1 MPHFIPRFM
10 QISFNWALQAFITKP
25 ARKQPLTTCPGHKSG
40 LVRHNLLTSLLIFSH
55 ELDGEIFTMWCSN
68 KLTKQLSA
76 LKILFPAL
84 WISRKTTI
92 NCWPII
98 NMLQVNIPENTIKL
112 KFTALNAQLVPSKEF
127 DLTELLEKA
136 PPSGQTK
143 VQTLLNDLN
152 GWKSA
157 KNLKKNPT
165 HTRG

>member
-1 MPHFIPRFM
+1 
-10 QISFNWALQAFITKP
+10 
-25 ARKQPLTTCPGHKSG
+25 
-40 LVRHNLLTSLLIFSH
+40 
-55 ELDGEIFTMWCSN
+55 
-68 KLTKQLSA
+68 
-76 LKILFPAL
+76 
-84 WISRKTTI
+84 
-92 NCWPII
+92 
-98 NMLQVNIPENTIKL
+98 MLQVNIPENTIKL